1 MALSVEEALN
11 QIYRHVGPKGTEIV
25 AIEACSGR
33 VLAQEIIAAHD
44 LPPFDNSAMD
54 GYALT
59 CNDAGHTRPLG
70 GTILAGGREAH
81 VLAPQTVM
89 KIMTGARI
97 PQGCEAVV
105 PQEET
110 QTSAQGVTLPASIR
124 QGQHIRR
131 RGEDIRAAQT
141 LLRPGTR
148 LYAHQITLLASQ
160 GISQVLVY
168 QKPRVAVFASGSEL
182 RMHFESLEAHQLYNT
197 NSPTF
202 VLRAKE
208 LGCEVCFIG
217 TAHDSIDDLA
227 KHIESA
233 LDADLIITSGGVSVG
248 EADFTK
254 AAFARFGMETFFD
267 KVEIKPGKPTT
278 FGRIGRTLVL
288 SLPGNPMAAALNFEL
303 FGQSILLAL
312 SGDGEKYLKPLH
324 VKLKSPLRLKN
335 GRVTLLPGWFDGSHF
350 EPAAKASPG
359 MISPM
364 AQANGWILLDADG
377 CSLEAD
383 ATVRMFP
390 THYSFTC
397 NEPFWTLTPSS
408 D

>member
-11 QIYRHVGPKGTEIV
+11 QIYRHVRSKGTEIV
-25 AIEACSGR
+25 AIESCSGR
-33 VLAQEIIAAHD
+33 VLAQDITALHD

-59 CNDAGHTRPLG
+59 CNDAGQTRLVA
-70 GTILAGGREAH
+70 GTILAGERESH
-81 VLAPQTVM
+81 LLAPQTVM

-97 PQGCEAVV
+97 PQGCEAIV

-110 QTSAQGVTLPASIR
+110 EALSEGVKLPQVRI
-124 QGQHIRR
+124 GQHIRR
-131 RGEDIRAAQT
+131 RGEDIRKDEI
-141 LLRPGTR
+141 LLRDGAR
-148 LYAHQITLLASQ
+148 LHAHQITLLASQ
-160 GISQVLVY
+160 GISQVQVY
-168 QKPRVAVFASGSEL
+168 QKPRVAVLASGSEL
-182 RMHFESLEAHQLYNT
+182 RMHFEPLEAHQLYNT

-208 LGCEVCFIG
+208 LGCDVRFIG
-217 TAHDSIDDLA
+217 TAHDSIDDLE
-227 KHIESA
+227 KHIRSA

-312 SGDGEKYLKPLH
+312 SGDKERYLKPLH
-324 VKLKSPLRLKN
+324 VRLKSPLKLKN
-335 GRVTLLPGWFDGSHF
+335 GRVTLLPGWFDGASF

-364 AQANGWILLDADG
+364 AQANGWIMLRADG
-377 CSLEAD
+377 CSLEAG
-383 ATVRMFP
+383 TEVRMFP
-390 THYSFTC
+390 TQWRFTGH
-397 NEPFWTLTPSS
+397 EPFWSLTPSS